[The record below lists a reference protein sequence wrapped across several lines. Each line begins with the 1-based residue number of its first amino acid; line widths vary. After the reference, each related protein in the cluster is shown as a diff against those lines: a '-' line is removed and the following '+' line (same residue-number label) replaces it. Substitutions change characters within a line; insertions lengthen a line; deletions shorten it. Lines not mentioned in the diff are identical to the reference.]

1 MKNYNLDG
9 LKEEFV
15 RTYFPDYPANATFSP
30 DDCEILGKSVNAA
43 IARNPTYNH
52 GHATGKDKLEIKEFW
67 KQELRKVASKYK
79 TSKQSADTYVEDVK
93 FLKNA
98 VNKHFANKVWLN
110 NTLSN
115 GLRISHAQKSLAV
128 YLKYLWCLNDKM
140 PDPPCCPVDSTV
152 LGECKMAGK
161 RWTKID
167 SIREFRSILET
178 VNEKT
183 KTEQFPSI
191 AQWELCIFNMAKSKK
206 KKSKKRK

>member
-15 RTYFPDYPANATFSP
+15 KTYFPDYPANATFSP
-30 DDCEILGKSVNAA
+30 DNSEILGKSVNAA
-43 IARNPTYNH
+43 IARNPIYSARLDFECRT
-52 GHATGKDKLEIKEFW
+52 EVKEFW

-79 TSKQSADTYVEDVK
+79 TSKQSVETYIEDVMSV
-93 FLKNA
+93 KNA

-140 PDPPCCPVDSTV
+140 PDPPCCPVDSIV
-152 LGECKMAGK
+152 LYECKIDGM
-161 RWTKID
+161 RWTRID
-167 SIREFRSILET
+167 SLADFKRILEGVSST
-178 VNEKT
+178 AKDSG
-183 KTEQFPSI
+183 FPSI
-191 AQWELCIFNMAKSKK
+191 AQWELCAFNDAN
-206 KKSKKRK
+206 RGE